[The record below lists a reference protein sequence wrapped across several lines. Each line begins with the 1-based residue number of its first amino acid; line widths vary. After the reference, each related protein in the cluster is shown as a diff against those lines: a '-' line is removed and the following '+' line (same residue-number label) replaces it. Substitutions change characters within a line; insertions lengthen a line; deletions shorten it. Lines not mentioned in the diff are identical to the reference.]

1 MTRAALT
8 RMKTLISYR
17 AERARQASK
26 GECSVAER
34 ETCLHQTRWIS
45 DILGQ
50 ISMGEFM
57 GVTSSPAITGVDT
70 GDAVTFKR
78 PNKVRPT
85 PELQGPVLWQPAPEV
100 PDDIF
105 PEANDIAVLESDGVG
120 VIVITWQG
128 GRVDVGIVIDGVEG
142 VWAVKGVS
150 REELAN
156 VRVAAYES
164 IHVSVSRD
172 AWTRILTSLNDS
184 EGVFVAAEGG
194 VWQIDFRSWL
204 QELQK
209 MSQQDSDDGE
219 HEPFEAKSSITTL
232 ISQTYPHSPSRKVD

>member
-17 AERARQASK
+17 AERARQTSQ
-26 GECSVAER
+26 GECSLAER
-34 ETCLHQTRWIS
+34 ETCLQQTRWIS

-70 GDAVTFKR
+70 GDVVTFKR

-85 PELQGPVLWQPAPEV
+85 PELQGPVLWQPAPDV
-100 PDDIF
+100 PDGIF
-105 PEANDIAVLESDGVG
+105 PQANDIAVLESDGVG
-120 VIVITWQG
+120 VVVITWQG
-128 GRVDVGIVIDGVEG
+128 GRIDVGILIDGVEG
-142 VWAVKGVS
+142 VWAVKGVL
-150 REELAN
+150 REELAS

-172 AWTRILTSLNDS
+172 AWTGILTSQNDS
-184 EGVFVAAEGG
+184 EGVFVAAESG
-194 VWQIDFRSWL
+194 VWQVDFRSWL
-204 QELQK
+204 EELQK
-209 MSQQDSDDGE
+209 MAQRDDDDDEE

-232 ISQTYPHSPSRKVD
+232 ISQTYSHTKT

>member
-1 MTRAALT
+1 M
-8 RMKTLISYR
+8 
-17 AERARQASK
+17 
-26 GECSVAER
+26 
-34 ETCLHQTRWIS
+34 
-45 DILGQ
+45 
-50 ISMGEFM
+50 
-57 GVTSSPAITGVDT
+57 
-70 GDAVTFKR
+70 
-78 PNKVRPT
+78 
-85 PELQGPVLWQPAPEV
+85 
-100 PDDIF
+100 
-105 PEANDIAVLESDGVG
+105 
-120 VIVITWQG
+120 
-128 GRVDVGIVIDGVEG
+128 
-142 VWAVKGVS
+142 S